1 MLPELLAP
9 VGSEEMCH
17 AAVQNGADAIYVG
30 IPGFNARRREAD
42 LSFDDI
48 KNITYYC
55 RLYGVKVY
63 FACNILVSNDE
74 LANFETVIT
83 PYLELCPDA
92 VIVQDIGLVRW
103 FRAVAPWLPVHAS
116 TQMTIASS
124 AAVHKAQEMGISRC
138 VLARELSLEQI
149 KSIRKNCP
157 TMELEVFIHGA
168 LCISYSGQ
176 CHASEYFGGRS
187 ANRGQCAQPCRL
199 PYKFVIDGK
208 VQESSKPYLL
218 STSDLCALPILDELI
233 ACKIDSLKIEG
244 RLKSPEYVASVVAAY
259 RSKTN
264 SMESI
269 FSRGFTTG
277 WLNKQ
282 CVVSGETSGNRGSFL
297 GQVEKVKG
305 SKVWI
310 RTKGQCKPGDGIV
323 FTPALCG
330 GRVFTTERDG
340 NLLCLE
346 FSNEK
351 KFQNIDAAYINDSPS
366 KEKEIRSTFQNKRKI
381 PINIELSGSAGKPL
395 VLKME
400 NIEVQSDYIL
410 EKGNPVNFDFGLS
423 RTPYI
428 CENPIIKVDAY
439 VNAKMLRNL
448 RQKAVEMLNESRTK
462 RVFPGLNKFNIKPYT
477 PCPISQEKPSIET
490 RQIHE
495 EGDPPYIPTSEPI
508 LVKNLGALK
517 ELQGSNLCGDYNSLN
532 IKNYLSEEYFL
543 QNGISSF
550 YKSPPPAFHTKHCLF
565 AAACG
570 CPCKGQRLELEDRY
584 GKRHLVEADDMCRNS
599 VIVS

>member
-9 VGSEEMCH
+9 VGNEEMCH
-17 AAVQNGADAIYVG
+17 AAVQSGADAVYVG

-42 LSFDDI
+42 LLFEDI

-63 FACNILVSNDE
+63 FACNILVSNEE
-74 LANFETVIT
+74 LASFETIIT

-103 FRAVAPWLPVHAS
+103 FRTVAPWLSVHAS

-124 AAVHKAQEMGISRC
+124 AAVQMAKEMGIRRC

-157 TMELEVFIHGA
+157 DMELEVFIHGA

-208 VQESSKPYLL
+208 VQTSSKPYLL

-233 ACKIDSLKIEG
+233 ACGIDSLKIEG

-259 RSKTN
+259 RSRVN
-264 SMESI
+264 SMESV

-297 GQVEKVKG
+297 GKVEKTKG

-310 RTKGQCKPGDGIV
+310 RAENECKLGDGIM
-323 FTPALCG
+323 FTPELCG
-330 GRVFTTERDG
+330 GRVFKAERDG
-340 NLLCLE
+340 DLLCLE
-346 FSNEK
+346 FSNGK
-351 KFQNIDAAYINDSPS
+351 KFQNIETAYINDSPS

-381 PINIELSGSAGKPL
+381 PINIELCGAAGEHL

-410 EKGNPVNFDFGLS
+410 EKGNLGNFDFGLS
-423 RTPYI
+423 RTPYV

-439 VNAKMLRNL
+439 ANAKMIRNL
-448 RQKAVEMLNESRTK
+448 RQKAVEKLNESRTK
-462 RVFPGLNKFNIKPYT
+462 RVFPGLSKFKIKPYA
-477 PCPISQEKPSIET
+477 PCPISQEKPSFET
-490 RQIHE
+490 RRIHE
-495 EGDPPYIPTSEPI
+495 EGDPPYAPTYEPI
-508 LVKNLGALK
+508 LVRNLGALK
-517 ELQGSNLCGDYNSLN
+517 ELQGLKLCGDYNSLN
-532 IKNYLSEEYFL
+532 IKNSLSEEYFL
-543 QNGISSF
+543 QNGITSF
-550 YKSPPPAFHTKHCLF
+550 YNKSPAPAFHTKHCLF

-599 VIVS
+599 IS